1 MELRPEAYVTYS
13 SKRISKIPYFM
24 RRELQATNLPTILK
38 IADFGQGMLNRDP
51 VESCSHS
58 RHMVSRV
65 LVRNDTGQ
73 RIKIHQDRTYTKM
86 TTGVH
91 VRVEY

>member
-1 MELRPEAYVTYS
+1 
-13 SKRISKIPYFM
+13 
-24 RRELQATNLPTILK
+24 
-38 IADFGQGMLNRDP
+38 MLNRDP

-73 RIKIHQDRTYTKM
+73 CIKIHQDCTYAKM